1 MADSTAL
8 HLQAEH
14 LKGELQPPCSLSPRL
29 CGAEFTGESC
39 DIWTDAVDVLLFSAE
54 GPESQL
60 GVLTFVLIRPG
71 KTDGCF

>member
-8 HLQAEH
+8 HLQAERM
-14 LKGELQPPCSLSPRL
+14 KGEFQPPCSLPSRL

-39 DIWTDAVDVLLFSAE
+39 DILMHAADVFFSTE
-54 GPESQL
+54 GADYQA
-60 GVLTFVLIRPG
+60 GVLTCVSIGPE